1 MNFQLLNVRTGETYP
16 LDPDRTLIGTADHA
30 AIRTAGGPHLAAL
43 LVRYPAGW
51 VVHGLSDDPDV
62 TFNRQ
67 ALKVT
72 QQAAPQAFDV
82 FAVGDD
88 LFRFVPDGGWVPD
101 EDVSPDPPPS
111 CFVYVR
117 DPDGV
122 EECRA
127 VDHDLLFGRLRVCHV
142 WFPDSRLSRL
152 AALLAAHSG
161 QWYLHALAKGP
172 VGRNRRAVTGFAPVR
187 DGDELLIGP
196 LVVRVEIRAPTPA
209 DVPHPPAHHE
219 PAEDEAPSS
228 STAEM
233 SEGTLETALPLE
245 PEPQPDGS
253 TFRAAAIKLDQ
264 WLKAHEP
271 AAGSAGSAGGGL
283 GGWLGAQKQR
293 LARFWYDTPEATSA
307 RGLRAAGRADEAFAV
322 LDRAV
327 RARPDSPELLRELY
341 RLYDAVGL
349 TDLCYRPLRQIEKL
363 AAARGGTDTWV
374 LEALARVCGRLGRT
388 RPGMSD
394 RAIGYW
400 AKLERATGVSY
411 AKERDAVRAAKA
423 LRESGFTKAAD
434 DGTGF

>member
-1 MNFQLLNVRTGETYP
+1 MNFHLLNVRTGESFP
-16 LDPDRTLIGTADHA
+16 LHPDRTLIGTADHA
-30 AIRTAGGPHLAAL
+30 AIRTDGGPYLAAL

-67 ALKVT
+67 TLKVT
-72 QQAAPQAFDV
+72 QQVWPQAFDV
-82 FAVGDD
+82 LAVGDE
-88 LFRFVPDGGWVPD
+88 LFRFVPEGGWVPD
-101 EDVSPDPPPS
+101 EDVSQDSPPS

-152 AALLAAHSG
+152 AALVAAHSG
-161 QWYLHALAKGP
+161 QWYVHALAKGP
-172 VGRNRRAVTGFAPVR
+172 VGRNRKAVTGFAPIK

-196 LVVRVEIRAPTPA
+196 LMVRVEIRAATPE
-209 DVPHPPAHHE
+209 DEPHPAHHHE

-228 STAEM
+228 STAEI

-245 PEPQPDGS
+245 REQQPDGS
-253 TFRAAAIKLDQ
+253 TIRAAAIKLDQ

-271 AAGSAGSAGGGL
+271 RPSGGGGGL

-307 RGLRAAGRADEAFAV
+307 RGLRAAGRTDEAFAV

-363 AAARGGTDTWV
+363 AEVRGGTDTWV
-374 LEALARVCGRLGRT
+374 LEALARVCGRLGRK
-388 RPGMSD
+388 RPGMSE

-400 AKLERATGVSY
+400 SKLEKATGVSY
-411 AKERDAVRAAKA
+411 AKERDAVRAAKT
-423 LRESGFTKAAD
+423 LREGGFTKATD